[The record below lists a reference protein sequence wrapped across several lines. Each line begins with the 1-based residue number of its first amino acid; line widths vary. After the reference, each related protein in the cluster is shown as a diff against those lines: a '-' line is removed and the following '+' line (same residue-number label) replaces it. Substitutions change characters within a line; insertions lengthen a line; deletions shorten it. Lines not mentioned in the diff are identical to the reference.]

1 MLVYGKNVAKE
12 ILKNP
17 KKIRKIYLDMEHMIE
32 ILQTTHIHL
41 KTMQKKKSLVSVL
54 DFQETAE
61 KDSVQTIVAETETTK
76 IIWDSFRMSFQ
87 NI

>member
-1 MLVYGKNVAKE
+1 MRSEKISSDVTKNSRRAGQYELRTGGKYA
-12 ILKNP
+12 
-17 KKIRKIYLDMEHMIE
+17 M
-32 ILQTTHIHL
+32 
-41 KTMQKKKSLVSVL
+41 MQKKKSLVSVL